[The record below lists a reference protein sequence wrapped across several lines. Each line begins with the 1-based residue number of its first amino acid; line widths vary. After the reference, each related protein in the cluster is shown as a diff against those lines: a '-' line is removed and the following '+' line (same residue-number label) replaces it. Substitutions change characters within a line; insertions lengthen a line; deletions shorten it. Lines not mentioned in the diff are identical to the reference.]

1 MRYVRFDV
9 HINKDISITFH
20 AQKLYARIGAA
31 HIRRLGPRESNH
43 MGQKEPSMGFKF

>member
-1 MRYVRFDV
+1 MVDLMS
-9 HINKDISITFH
+9 ISIKISITFH

-43 MGQKEPSMGFKF
+43 MGQKELSMGFNF